1 MLVHSFSAH
10 QDGFSDFQAF
20 AKHPGTT
27 FSRPG
32 ELHTVGIK
40 SGVELF
46 LGWAQ
51 GTSQAAP

>member
-10 QDGFSDFQAF
+10 QDGFADFQEYASQF
-20 AKHPGTT
+20 GTM

-32 ELHTVGIK
+32 ELHSVGTK
-40 SGVELF
+40 SGVDLF

-51 GTSQAAP
+51 GPSPAA